1 MPKIPLLAKL
11 KISIYPIQP
20 VTLVL
25 VTYLDIKCFVSDI
38 LAYYSL
44 ALLRMFCF
52 VFVGTI
58 AEEYSCLTRLKI

>member
-44 ALLRMFCF
+44 ALL
-52 VFVGTI
+52 
-58 AEEYSCLTRLKI
+58 